1 MGDDP
6 EQYLRLD
13 PKAQME
19 ATTQAFDSKKNCW
32 VPDEKEGFV
41 KAEVLSTKGDMVT
54 VKTVTGKQVTLKKD
68 DTQQMNP
75 PKFDKSEDMASMTF
89 LNEASVLGNLRQRYQ
104 SGLIYTYSGL
114 FCVAVNPYRRL
125 PIYSDKVVALYRG
138 KRRNE
143 MPPHVYAVADNA
155 YYDMLQDNEN
165 QSMLITGESGA
176 GKTENTKKVIQ
187 YFASIASSASKEPQT
202 GEKKGLEEQVIQ
214 TNPPLEAFGNAKTI
228 RNDNSSR
235 FGKFIRIHFGG
246 NGKLAGADI
255 ETYLLEKSRVVTQLG
270 GERAYHIFYQI
281 LSGGIDGLLE
291 KLALTGKPEDY
302 NFTSQGVTTIDNVD
316 DKQEMCDTDKALD
329 VLGFI
334 PEDKL
339 SMWKLCAAIL
349 HFGNAKWKQRP
360 REEQAESDGTEQID
374 AVSYL
379 LGLNAQDLMKNLL
392 KPRIK
397 VGTEYVQQGRTKEQ
411 VAYSVNA
418 LSKAIYNKL
427 FGWLVSRVNTTLD
440 TKSTKAFFIGVL
452 DIAGF
457 EIFDFN
463 TFEQLCINLTNEKL
477 QQFFNHH
484 MFVLEQEEYKRE
496 GIDWE
501 FIDFGM
507 DLENTIQLIEGKM
520 SVFDILEEECMMPKA
535 SDKTFTDKLVKQHKG
550 KHPNFGTPSLGKK
563 KGVSTSEYHFEV
575 HHYAGTVGYNTDF
588 WLDKNKDPLNEAVV
602 DLFRKGTEHLLP
614 KLFSDIPTGGGGKRE
629 KAIKTISAGHREQLN
644 RLLST
649 LFKTSPHF
657 VRCIIPN
664 EFKKPGL
671 MDAHLVLHQLSCN
684 GVLEGIRICRKG
696 FPNRMSFADFKQRY
710 TVLAPTA
717 VPGGFMDS
725 RKASDALLK
734 AIQLD
739 TNEYRM
745 GYTKVFFRAGC
756 LGELEDMRDERLSK
770 IVSMLQ
776 SQCRGFIMRKEYKKM
791 LDQRIGLSTL
801 QRNIRKYLI
810 LRNWHWWRLY
820 TKVKPLLNVARAEDE
835 MKAKE
840 EELQKFKEK
849 AEKEEKERIVLEEK
863 NSQLLKEKNEMMLRL
878 QNEQEQGGDYEETI
892 NKLNAVKTAL
902 ETRMQEMQE
911 RIEEEEDNNA
921 DISATKHKLEKECS
935 ELKKDIDDLEITL
948 AKVEDEKKAREAQIK
963 TLNEDLAAQDE
974 SIAKLTKEKQGLDE
988 KNKRTEEALQAEEDK
1003 CNHLNHLKAKLE
1015 SSIDELEDN
1024 LEHEKKARG
1033 DVEKVKRKLEGDLK
1047 MTQETVEE
1055 LERAKSGLQEN
1066 LKKREY
1072 EITQLNSRL
1081 EDEQGLVAQLQ
1092 KKIKELQ
1099 ARIEEL
1105 EEELDA
1111 ERQARTKVEKQ
1122 RTELSHELE
1131 DLSERLEEQG
1141 GATAV
1146 QIDLNKKRE
1155 SEISKMKR
1163 ELEDAHMQS
1172 EATSQALRKKHQDA
1186 VAELSEQVDALNR
1199 TKSKI
1204 DKERQNLKMDI
1215 DDLVT
1220 TVEGLQKSKNNAEK
1234 LSHQLESQL
1243 NEANGRADDLSRSI
1257 AELNNHKQR
1266 MTNENADLLRQLEES
1281 ENGLSHMGKQKS
1293 QLGSQIDELRRQ
1305 LDEESRAKSQCMSQ
1319 IKNLNAE
1326 CDQLRDQAEEE
1337 AEGRAEVQ
1345 RLLGKANAEIQAMR
1359 AKYEG
1364 DHIAR
1369 AEELEEARRRLQ
1381 IKLTELED
1389 QLQNALSK
1397 NSTLEKTKQR
1407 LSAEI
1412 EDLLLEVERANSMV
1426 SALEKKQKKFDQFQ
1440 AEWKAKVDEVTVE
1453 LEISQKEARSYSAEL
1468 FKFKGFYEETL
1479 ESIETLKRENKNLSD
1494 EIHDLT
1500 DQLGEGGKS
1509 IHELDKIRRRLEME
1523 KEELQTTIDEVE
1535 SQLEQEESKVVRYQ
1549 LEITQVKAD
1558 IERRLSEKDEEF
1570 EVVRKSH
1577 AREIESLTATLE
1589 SETRQRNEAMK
1600 LKKKLESEVNELEIQ
1615 LDHTNKNLA
1624 EALKNNKRLQG
1635 SLKDLQ
1641 AQLDDEI
1648 RARDELRDQ
1657 YQLTERRCNMLSTEL
1672 EELRSQLE
1680 QSERMRRSAEGELS
1694 DANDRNGELGAQNHS
1709 LAGQKRRLEQE
1720 LLSARA
1726 EADEA
1731 SAEARA
1737 NDDRAKKAVSD
1748 ATRLAEEL
1756 RHEQDQYAVSEK
1768 NRKVLEVTVKE
1779 LQVRI
1784 EEAEALGIKAARRQ
1798 MQKLEVR
1805 IRELE
1810 QELDGEQRRR
1820 CDIDKNMR
1828 KGERRIKELNMIIE
1842 DEHKVQQHMQET
1854 VEKWTMKCKTLK
1866 KQTEELEEH
1875 ANGNLS
1881 KFKRAQTE
1889 LEEAEER
1896 ADIAESALQKLRAR
1910 HRSAM
1915 TQRTTTTKTGN
1926 TTITTTTKS
1935 SKK

>member
-19 ATTQAFDSKKNCW
+19 ATTAPFDSKKNCW

-54 VKTVTGKQVTLKKD
+54 VKTVSGKQVTLKKD

-75 PKFDKSEDMASMTF
+75 PKFDKIEDMASMTF
-89 LNEASVLGNLRQRYQ
+89 LNEAAVLGNLRQRYV

-187 YFASIASSASKEPQT
+187 YFASIASSGASKDGQA
-202 GEKKGLEEQVIQ
+202 GEKKSLYKGKNIEDQVIQ
-214 TNPPLEAFGNAKTI
+214 ANPVMEAFGNAKTC

-255 ETYLLEKSRVVTQLG
+255 ETYLLEKSRVVTQLA

-291 KLALTGKPEDY
+291 KLALTGRPEDY

-316 DKQEMCDTDKALD
+316 DRQEMVDTDKALD
-329 VLGFI
+329 VLGF
-334 PEDKL
+334 PTDDKM

-349 HFGNAKWKQRP
+349 HFGNSKWKQRP
-360 REEQAESDGTEQID
+360 REEQAEADGTEPID
-374 AVSYL
+374 AVAYL
-379 LGLNAQDLMKNLL
+379 LGLNPQDLMKNLL

-427 FGWLVSRVNTTLD
+427 FGWLVANVNKTLD
-440 TKSTKAFFIGVL
+440 TKATKAFFIGVL

-535 SDKTFTDKLVKQHKG
+535 SDKTFTDKLINKHKG
-550 KHPNFGTPSLGKK
+550 KHPNFGVPSVGGKK
-563 KGVSTSEYHFEV
+563 KAGSEYHFEI
-575 HHYAGTVGYNTDF
+575 HHYAGTVGYNTDY

-602 DLFRKGTEHLLP
+602 DLFRKGTEPLLS
-614 KLFSDIPTGGGGKRE
+614 KVFSDIPTGGGRSGGGKRE

-649 LFKTSPHF
+649 LFKTAPHF

-671 MDAHLVLHQLSCN
+671 MDAHLVLHQLACN

-696 FPNRMSFADFKQRY
+696 FPNRMPFPDFKQRY

-717 VPGGFMDS
+717 CPSGFMDS
-725 RKASDALLK
+725 RKVADLLLK

-756 LGELEDMRDERLSK
+756 LAELEDMRDERLSK

-776 SQCRGFIMRKEYKKM
+776 AQCRGFLMRKEYKKM

-801 QRNIRKYLI
+801 QRNIRKYLV

-863 NSQLLKEKNEMMLRL
+863 NSQLLKEKNDLMLQL
-878 QNEQEQGGDYEETI
+878 QNEQDVGGEFEETV
-892 NKLNAVKTAL
+892 NKLNAVKLAL
-902 ETRMQEMQE
+902 ETRIQEMQD

-921 DISATKHKLEKECS
+921 DISAAKHKLENECS

-974 SIAKLTKEKQGLDE
+974 AIAKLGKEKQALDE
-988 KNKRTEEALQAEEDK
+988 KNRRTEEALQAEEDK
-1003 CNHLNHLKAKLE
+1003 CNHLNHLKVKLE

-1055 LERAKSGLQEN
+1055 LERAKSGLQDN
-1066 LKKREY
+1066 LKK
-1072 EITQLNSRL
+1072 
-1081 EDEQGLVAQLQ
+1081 
-1092 KKIKELQ
+1092 
-1099 ARIEEL
+1099 
-1105 EEELDA
+1105 
-1111 ERQARTKVEKQ
+1111 
-1122 RTELSHELE
+1122 
-1131 DLSERLEEQG
+1131 
-1141 GATAV
+1141 
-1146 QIDLNKKRE
+1146 
-1155 SEISKMKR
+1155 
-1163 ELEDAHMQS
+1163 
-1172 EATSQALRKKHQDA
+1172 
-1186 VAELSEQVDALNR
+1186 
-1199 TKSKI
+1199 
-1204 DKERQNLKMDI
+1204 
-1215 DDLVT
+1215 
-1220 TVEGLQKSKNNAEK
+1220 
-1234 LSHQLESQL
+1234 
-1243 NEANGRADDLSRSI
+1243 
-1257 AELNNHKQR
+1257 
-1266 MTNENADLLRQLEES
+1266 
-1281 ENGLSHMGKQKS
+1281 
-1293 QLGSQIDELRRQ
+1293 
-1305 LDEESRAKSQCMSQ
+1305 
-1319 IKNLNAE
+1319 
-1326 CDQLRDQAEEE
+1326 
-1337 AEGRAEVQ
+1337 
-1345 RLLGKANAEIQAMR
+1345 
-1359 AKYEG
+1359 
-1364 DHIAR
+1364 
-1369 AEELEEARRRLQ
+1369 
-1381 IKLTELED
+1381 
-1389 QLQNALSK
+1389 
-1397 NSTLEKTKQR
+1397 
-1407 LSAEI
+1407 
-1412 EDLLLEVERANSMV
+1412 
-1426 SALEKKQKKFDQFQ
+1426 
-1440 AEWKAKVDEVTVE
+1440 
-1453 LEISQKEARSYSAEL
+1453 
-1468 FKFKGFYEETL
+1468 
-1479 ESIETLKRENKNLSD
+1479 
-1494 EIHDLT
+1494 
-1500 DQLGEGGKS
+1500 
-1509 IHELDKIRRRLEME
+1509 
-1523 KEELQTTIDEVE
+1523 
-1535 SQLEQEESKVVRYQ
+1535 
-1549 LEITQVKAD
+1549 
-1558 IERRLSEKDEEF
+1558 
-1570 EVVRKSH
+1570 
-1577 AREIESLTATLE
+1577 
-1589 SETRQRNEAMK
+1589 
-1600 LKKKLESEVNELEIQ
+1600 
-1615 LDHTNKNLA
+1615 
-1624 EALKNNKRLQG
+1624 
-1635 SLKDLQ
+1635 
-1641 AQLDDEI
+1641 
-1648 RARDELRDQ
+1648 
-1657 YQLTERRCNMLSTEL
+1657 
-1672 EELRSQLE
+1672 
-1680 QSERMRRSAEGELS
+1680 
-1694 DANDRNGELGAQNHS
+1694 
-1709 LAGQKRRLEQE
+1709 
-1720 LLSARA
+1720 
-1726 EADEA
+1726 
-1731 SAEARA
+1731 
-1737 NDDRAKKAVSD
+1737 
-1748 ATRLAEEL
+1748 
-1756 RHEQDQYAVSEK
+1756 
-1768 NRKVLEVTVKE
+1768 
-1779 LQVRI
+1779 
-1784 EEAEALGIKAARRQ
+1784 
-1798 MQKLEVR
+1798 
-1805 IRELE
+1805 
-1810 QELDGEQRRR
+1810 
-1820 CDIDKNMR
+1820 
-1828 KGERRIKELNMIIE
+1828 
-1842 DEHKVQQHMQET
+1842 
-1854 VEKWTMKCKTLK
+1854 
-1866 KQTEELEEH
+1866 
-1875 ANGNLS
+1875 
-1881 KFKRAQTE
+1881 
-1889 LEEAEER
+1889 
-1896 ADIAESALQKLRAR
+1896 
-1910 HRSAM
+1910 
-1915 TQRTTTTKTGN
+1915 
-1926 TTITTTTKS
+1926 
-1935 SKK
+1935 